1 MSGPLPMPYRICKT
15 IDIENG
21 HMLSKHPDACRFP
34 HGHTRTVEFVLEAEA
49 LDDREMV
56 CDFKIVKDAM
66 AGYLATLDHA
76 LCVNT
81 DDPAFG
87 ELRARYGERIV
98 PFERQDPT
106 TEVLARRIFE
116 VCQEKL
122 TAYSGS
128 PDSRYPLRP
137 QVRLVKV
144 RVWETASSWAEYEV

>member
-1 MSGPLPMPYRICKT
+1 MPYRICKT

-34 HGHTRTVEFVLEAEA
+34 HGHSRRVEFVLEADT

-56 CDFKIVKDAM
+56 CDFKIVKDAVG
-66 AGYLATLDHA
+66 AYLDTLDHA

-81 DDPAFG
+81 DDPAFD

-98 PFERQDPT
+98 AFDQQDPT

-116 VCQEKL
+116 VAAAQLAGYAGGPE
-122 TAYSGS
+122 A
-128 PDSRYPLRP
+128 RYPLRP
-137 QVRLVKV
+137 TVRLRAV
-144 RVWETASSWAEYEV
+144 RVWETATSWAEYEA